1 MKAALTRRDTLVL
14 GAGAVAAFTSPL
26 ALAQQEP
33 ERHGISAFGDLK
45 YPADFKHFDYVNPDA
60 PKGGLF
66 SQVGR
71 PSNTTRISSP
81 SILSTRTS

>member
-14 GAGAVAAFTSPL
+14 GAGAVAAFTSPS

-45 YPADFKHFDYVNPDA
+45 YPADFGDSVGFGVERL
-60 PKGGLF
+60 GL
-66 SQVGR
+66 
-71 PSNTTRISSP
+71 I
-81 SILSTRTS
+81 RTADLE